1 MLASASTFYQL
12 KIIYNAVK
20 DFLRFF
26 FEAENCDLRSL
37 LSVYR
42 NITHAE
48 VVLDQPLIGCLRF
61 RIEVV

>member
-12 KIIYNAVK
+12 KITHNAVK

-48 VVLDQPLIGCLRF
+48 VVLNQPLI
-61 RIEVV
+61 V

>member
-1 MLASASTFYQL
+1 MLS
-12 KIIYNAVK
+12 KILYVFISRQK
-20 DFLRFF
+20 
-26 FEAENCDLRSL
+26 NCELRSL